1 MFKNKHVIMALIV
14 APILA
19 VIAYF
24 AVDSLVAEKPKAA
37 QAGESYSLAALPNC
51 RYPSGHCSLKNA
63 DFKLDL
69 KLENTGVNV
78 FSLTIES
85 EHPLQGAKVAL
96 VQRANETGVPVAM
109 TPNIDAKKWHAKLE
123 GELAPESKLQL
134 VVSASDALYYGET
147 ELTFIQYET
156 TFGEDFRHK

>member
-1 MFKNKHVIMALIV
+1 M
-14 APILA
+14 
-19 VIAYF
+19 
-24 AVDSLVAEKPKAA
+24 
-37 QAGESYSLAALPNC
+37 
-51 RYPSGHCSLKNA
+51 
-63 DFKLDL
+63 DL

-109 TPNIDAKKWHAKLE
+109 TPDIGAKNWHAKLE

-147 ELTFIQYET
+147 ELAFIQYET